1 MLPILDDK
9 VDMIDR
15 TKESWS
21 RPSLDLY
28 YQQGLKNKQL
38 LVFNVVGTY
47 NKEKSRRLYL
57 KKSWWQMSC

>member
-1 MLPILDDK
+1 
-9 VDMIDR
+9 MIDR

-47 NKEKSRRLYL
+47 NKENHAVCI
-57 KKSWWQMSC
+57 KKVCRMSC